1 MHRFFVAPDQIR
13 EKYITIT
20 GGDVHHINRVL
31 RLNVGDQIII
41 TDGEG
46 WEYLTQI
53 TSQSLQLVEARIL
66 EGAVSSQEPPIDV
79 FLLQGIP
86 KGEKMELLIQKCTE
100 IGMKKLIPIQMK
112 RSIVKLSSEK
122 EEKRRERWQRV
133 ATEAAKQSQRAVIPP
148 IMPVCDLA
156 SALQQLPPGTTLIM
170 PWEEETHTGLKACFS
185 SWPAIPGPIALLIGP
200 EGGIS
205 SEEAQLAM
213 EWGAHKISLGPR
225 ILRTETA
232 GMVALSIILYELGDL
247 GGKRDQ

>member
-1 MHRFFVAPDQIR
+1 MHRFFVDSNQIVDNH
-13 EKYITIT
+13 IAIT

-31 RLNVGDQIII
+31 RLNLGDQIII
-41 TDGEG
+41 TDGAG
-46 WEYLTQI
+46 WEYLAHI
-53 TSQSLQLVEARIL
+53 TSQSPQLVEARIL
-66 EGAVSSQEPPIDV
+66 EGAVSDQEPPIDV

-100 IGMKKLIPIQMK
+100 IGMKKLIPVQMK
-112 RSIVKLSSEK
+112 RTIVKLSSAK

-133 ATEAAKQSQRAVIPP
+133 ATEAAKQSQRAVIPQ
-148 IMPVCDLA
+148 ILPVCDLA
-156 SALQQLPPGTTLIM
+156 AALQQLPPETILIM
-170 PWEEETHTGLKACFS
+170 PWEEEINTGLKAYFQSQPES
-185 SWPAIPGPIALLIGP
+185 SGSFAVLIGP

-205 SEEAQLAM
+205 PEEAQLAI

-247 GGKRDQ
+247 GGNRDQ